1 MSIEIAGLL
10 INATGWAVAVYFAKR
25 FADSIVQKLNSLQE
39 REQQIS
45 LQLKDFVTRLD
56 CASAVGRLHQRL
68 EEDDLHVYE
77 LGVRI
82 SKLEGA
88 AGK

>member
-1 MSIEIAGLL
+1 MSIEIIGIL
-10 INATGWAVAVYFAKR
+10 INATGWLIAVYFAKR
-25 FADSIVQKLNSLQE
+25 FADSIVVNLKALQE

-45 LQLKDFVTRLD
+45 LQLKDFVTRMD

-68 EEDDLHVYE
+68 DEDDLQAYE
-77 LGVRI
+77 LGARVA
-82 SKLEGA
+82 KLEGA

>member
-1 MSIEIAGLL
+1 MSIEIASLL
-10 INATGWAVAVYFAKR
+10 INATGWSVAVYFAKR

-68 EEDDLHVYE
+68 DKDDLQVYE
-77 LGVRI
+77 LGARI